1 MDRRLNRMLPT
12 GVGLL
17 LTAVS
22 GSAATFT
29 WSGNGADDQ
38 WDTTANWQAVACA
51 NCYPDD
57 ADDDVTISG
66 IFDVGLVKVGG
77 TNLAIGDLT
86 LSDTVIL
93 EDADGNDPT
102 LAVQK
107 VTISGA
113 EGGTTI
119 KIKQKATLETD

>member
-1 MDRRLNRMLPT
+1 MDRRLNRMIPAGL
-12 GVGLL
+12 GLL
-17 LTAVS
+17 LMAVS

-29 WSGNGADDQ
+29 WSGNGADDD
-38 WDTTANWQAVACA
+38 WDTTANWQAAGCTT
-51 NCYPDD
+51 CYPDD
-57 ADDDVTISG
+57 AGDDVTISG

-102 LAVQK
+102 LFAQK
-107 VTISGA
+107 VTITGA

-119 KIKQKATLETD
+119 KVKQKATLETD